1 MGILLEDEKDGVAT
15 LTLNRPE
22 SMNALSSELSSLLLK
37 KIEEI
42 GQRRDI
48 RVVIITGAG
57 ERAFC
62 AGADLKER
70 RGLDADQKWE
80 QRTRGWEVNE
90 AIWRL
95 PQPVIA
101 AIHGYCLGGG
111 FELALYCDL
120 RVAADDAVF
129 SFPEMTLGAYP
140 GAGAAVVLPRL
151 VGRGRAKEI
160 FFTARKIKA
169 DEALALGIVEHTAP
183 RESILAKAN
192 EIAAAIRKS
201 SPLGVAAV
209 KQMVNLGADLPFEQA
224 NALNDKLRRP
234 LEATEDYLE
243 GIAAFF
249 EKRPVR
255 FTGK

>member
-1 MGILLEDEKDGVAT
+1 MSILLQNEKDGIVT

-22 SMNALSSELSSLLLK
+22 AMNALSSELSSALRHAV
-37 KIEEI
+37 EDI
-42 GQRRDI
+42 GKRREI
-48 RVVIITGAG
+48 RVVVITGAG

-70 RGLDADQKWE
+70 RTLNADEKWQ
-80 QRTRGWEVNE
+80 QRTRVWEVNE

-101 AIHGYCLGGG
+101 AVHGHCLGGG

-120 RVAADDAVF
+120 RIAADNSVF

-151 VGRGRAKEI
+151 IGRGRAKEI
-160 FFTARKIKA
+160 FFTARKVKA
-169 DEALALGIVEHTAP
+169 DEALALGIVEWVAP
-183 RESILAKAN
+183 RDRILEKAYEIAN
-192 EIAAAIRKS
+192 EIKKS
-201 SPLGVAAV
+201 SPRGVAGI
-209 KQMVNLGADLPFEQA
+209 KQMVNFGADLPFEEA

-234 LEATEDYLE
+234 LEGTRDYLE
-243 GIAAFF
+243 GITAFF
-249 EKRPVR
+249 EKRPAR
-255 FTGK
+255 FTGE